1 MEKFNLD
8 VDEKTKVRIESIGG
22 DLRISGRS
30 GSNLEA
36 QAPDYGELKV
46 EQDEDQITISA
57 RSAVLVYLPASTPV
71 AVERVGGDVRVT
83 GLSDSLTVESVGGDL
98 RLKRIGHTEIQWI
111 GGDLTARKMD
121 SDLVIAQ
128 VGGDAII
135 EKVGGAVRCNAIG
148 GDLLLRSVQGVV
160 DISVGGDA
168 SVEIVPQ
175 KEAGSRV
182 VTGSDL
188 TCYLPEEASA
198 NVHVN
203 AGGELL
209 LVEPGEFEEAEEGV
223 VFRLGDGQGDVDLTS
238 GGDLWLRVG
247 KYEEFNTEDWIN
259 DITSRAEA
267 SAAEVEA
274 RVGAIVGG
282 AFAFDADRIA
292 ERVRKSVSK
301 ARRKAERA
309 HKRAASY
316 AASDGKDLRISFGK
330 YGSKPVEVSDEE
342 RMTILRM
349 VEDGKIN
356 VEEAEKLLSALEGE
370 A

>member
-8 VDEKTKVRIESIGG
+8 LDEKTKVRIESIGG
-22 DLRISGRS
+22 DLRITGRD
-30 GSNLEA
+30 GSKLEA

-46 EQDEDQITISA
+46 EQNEDEITISA
-57 RSAVLVYLPASTPV
+57 RSAVLIYLPASTPV
-71 AVERVGGDVRVT
+71 TVERVGGDVRAT
-83 GLSDSLTVESVGGDL
+83 GLRESLAVESVGGDL

-121 SDLVIAQ
+121 SDLIVAQ
-128 VGGDAII
+128 VGGDAVI
-135 EKVGGAVRCNAIG
+135 ENVEGAVRCNAIG
-148 GDLLLRSVQGVV
+148 ADLLLRSVKGVV
-160 DISVGGDA
+160 EVFVGGDA

-175 KEAGSRV
+175 KEAASRV

-203 AGGELL
+203 AGGELV
-209 LVEPGEFEEAEEGV
+209 LVEPGEFEEAEEGIL
-223 VFRLGDGQGDVDLTS
+223 FRLGDGQGEVDLTS

-247 KYEEFNTEDWIN
+247 KYEALNTEDWIN

-282 AFAFDADRIA
+282 AFAFDADHIA

-316 AASDGKDLRISFGK
+316 GVSDGKNLRISFGK
-330 YGSKPVEVSDEE
+330 HGSKPVEISDEE
-342 RMTILRM
+342 RMTILHM
-349 VEDGKIN
+349 VEEGKIN

-370 A
+370 S

>member
-1 MEKFNLD
+1 MEKFSLD

-30 GSNLEA
+30 GSKLEA

-46 EQDEDQITISA
+46 EQNEDEITISA
-57 RSAVLVYLPASTPV
+57 RSAVLIYLPASIPV
-71 AVERVGGDVRVT
+71 AVERVGGDVHAK
-83 GLSDSLTVESVGGDL
+83 GMSESLSVESVGGDL
-98 RLKRIGHTEIQWI
+98 RLKRSGHVEIQWI

-121 SDLVIAQ
+121 SDLIVEH
-128 VGGDAII
+128 VGGDAVI
-135 EKVGGAVRCNAIG
+135 EKVEGVVRCSAIG
-148 GDLLLRSVQGVV
+148 GDLLLQSVKGAV
-160 DISVGGDA
+160 DVSVGGDA

-175 KEAGSRV
+175 KEASSRV

-188 TCYLPEEASA
+188 TCYLPEESSA

-203 AGGELL
+203 AGGELV
-209 LVEPGEFEEAEEGV
+209 LVEPGEFEESEEGV

-247 KYEEFNTEDWIN
+247 KYEAFGTEDWID

-274 RVGAIVGG
+274 RVGALVGG

-309 HKRAASY
+309 QKRAASY
-316 AASDGKDLRISFGK
+316 GASDGKNVRITFGRR
-330 YGSKPVEVSDEE
+330 GSKPAEVSDEE

>member
-8 VDEKTKVRIESIGG
+8 VDKKTKVRIESIGG

-30 GSNLEA
+30 GSKLEA

-46 EQDEDQITISA
+46 VQDEDNISISA
-57 RSAVLVYLPASTPV
+57 RSAVLVFLPASIPV
-71 AVERVGGDVRVT
+71 AVERVGGDVHAK
-83 GLSDSLTVESVGGDL
+83 GLSESLAVESVGGDL
-98 RLKRIGHTEIQWI
+98 RLKRIGRTEIQWI

-121 SDLVIAQ
+121 SDLVVAQ
-128 VGGDAII
+128 VGGDAVI
-135 EKVGGAVRCNAIG
+135 EKVEGAVRCNAIG
-148 GDLLLRSVQGVV
+148 GDLVLRAVQGAV
-160 DISVGGDA
+160 DVTVGGDA

-175 KEAGSRV
+175 KEAASRV

-188 TCYLPEEASA
+188 TCYLPEESSA
-198 NVHVN
+198 NVQVN
-203 AGGELL
+203 AGGELV

-247 KYEEFNTEDWIN
+247 KYESFSTEDWID
-259 DITSRAEA
+259 DITNRAEA
-267 SAAEVEA
+267 SAAEMEA

-309 HKRAASY
+309 QKRAGTY
-316 AASDGKDLRISFGK
+316 GASDGKNVRISFGK
-330 YGSKPVEVSDEE
+330 YGSKSAEVSDEE

-356 VEEAEKLLSALEGE
+356 VEEAEKLLGALEGE